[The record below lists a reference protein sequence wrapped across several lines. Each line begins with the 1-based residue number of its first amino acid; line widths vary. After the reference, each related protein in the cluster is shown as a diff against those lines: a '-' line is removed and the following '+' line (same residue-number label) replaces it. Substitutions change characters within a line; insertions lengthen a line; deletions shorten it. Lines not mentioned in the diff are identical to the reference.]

1 MERRRELKS
10 RSEWIIQFATYFVLP
25 FFKTIKLNL
34 THYKLILLLCTF
46 TTSQRNMNRLPLIS
60 LTIETVK
67 GIIEFPRNIM
77 LRMKRLTRI
86 SETSLATSTTWQIF
100 ISCKYF
106 ICYDESGNVKIK
118 LLHFVSFCILFVVII
133 NVLFCSEK
141 EFVRKEFFI
150 KLKEKEGQIFIVN
163 SVVFANFVS
172 CVIHYSESVMY
183 LMVCKRTITPLYILT
198 ASKMV

>member
-1 MERRRELKS
+1 
-10 RSEWIIQFATYFVLP
+10 
-25 FFKTIKLNL
+25 
-34 THYKLILLLCTF
+34 
-46 TTSQRNMNRLPLIS
+46 
-60 LTIETVK
+60 
-67 GIIEFPRNIM
+67 
-77 LRMKRLTRI
+77 MKRLTRI

-141 EFVRKEFFI
+141 EFARKEFFI

-198 ASKMV
+198 ASKMVYCWLCASVFFFLSFFLLNFSFVKRSGTKNCMKEKISSFTMKA